1 MSPMFIP
8 TGQNLEDVLLW
19 RCFNGIE
26 NGTYIDVGAGEF
38 GQPSVTQ
45 SFYDL
50 GWNGVL
56 IDPIPHYEKEYRLNR
71 PRDIYISGAAGAS
84 PSDNALFYELQGGL
98 STLSHATLKLHE
110 SAGLKY
116 QTHSVVVQTLSNI
129 WESHQLTEV
138 HFLKVDVE
146 GFEMQVLNGLD
157 LNKYRPRV
165 ILVEVAIPGTTSKS
179 DLNFTEYFE
188 KFNYHFVYNDGLND
202 FFVSNEHAT
211 LKEYFSIPIN
221 VGDGPWF
228 ISSSEL
234 RSRTLQQKQYIAF
247 LENEVKRL
255 RRPST
260 RFEMLIHGLLRRSR

>member
-1 MSPMFIP
+1 MFIP

-38 GQPSVTQ
+38 GQPSITQ

-50 GWNGVL
+50 GWSGVL
-56 IDPIPHYEKEYRLNR
+56 IDPIPYYEEEYRLNR
-71 PRDIYISGAAGAS
+71 PRDTYISGAAGAS
-84 PSDNALFYELQGGL
+84 PSDNAVFYEVQGGL
-98 STLSHATLKLHE
+98 STLSHSVLKLHD

-116 QTHSVVVQTLSNI
+116 RTHAVDVQTLSNI
-129 WESHQLTEV
+129 WECHQLTEV
-138 HFLKVDVE
+138 HFLKIDVE

-157 LNKYRPRV
+157 LKKYRPRV
-165 ILVEVAIPGTTSKS
+165 VLVEVAIPGTTSKS

-188 KFNYHFVYNDGLND
+188 KFDYQFVYYDGLNE
-202 FFVSNEHAT
+202 FFVSNEHVN
-211 LKEYFSIPIN
+211 LKKFFGTPVN

-234 RSRTLQQKQYIAF
+234 RSQTIKQQEWIKF
-247 LENEVKRL
+247 LEDEVKRL
-255 RRPST
+255 GKPST
-260 RFEMLIHGLLRRSR
+260 RFKIWIKGLLRRSR